1 MHASIHVTCTCAYS
15 TVQLWVYAL
24 RGFKCFS
31 LSPPTVIKGSFHTH
45 FSTNGD
51 QGPPSFPM
59 QSRSSLSFWSPGSGS
74 VGRRRQTGEEL
85 FKTGSQAPLDGV
97 SIPITSTG
105 RQAGEELFKTGSQGP
120 LNGVSVPIPST
131 ARQAGEELFKTGSQ
145 GPLNG
150 VSIPIPSTG
159 RQGKS
164 LQDR

>member
-1 MHASIHVTCTCAYS
+1 MYVYLTVRCVVQMHASIHVTCTCAYS

-105 RQAGEELFKTGSQGP
+105 RQAGEEPPRQIRQGP
-120 LNGVSVPIPST
+120 SNEESMPT
-131 ARQAGEELFKTGSQ
+131 TNTGEEHS
-145 GPLNG
+145 
-150 VSIPIPSTG
+150 
-159 RQGKS
+159 R
-164 LQDR
+164 